1 MAALIVRRFN
11 AQQDYVATW
20 RHMQQFT
27 AARCDTTP
35 DEIWLLEHSSVYTQG
50 LAGKAEHVLCAGDVP
65 VVQTDRG
72 GQVTWHGPGQLM
84 IYTLLDVRRLQWG
97 ARRLVSVLEN
107 TLIAGLEKYG
117 ITAFAQNAAPG
128 VYVRNGNGA
137 VEKIAALGLRIT
149 KKGCYHGIA
158 LNVSNDLAPF
168 AGINPCGAVGQRVT
182 KLEQWLSP
190 LPVRAEIEKTLV
202 TCFADALQ
210 SSSVV
215 WQTSVWQTS

>member
-11 AQQDYVATW
+11 EQQDYVATW
-20 RHMQQFT
+20 RRMQQFT
-27 AARCDTTP
+27 VAREISTA
-35 DEIWLLEHSSVYTQG
+35 DEIWLLEHHSVYTQG

-97 ARRLVSVLEN
+97 ARHLVSVLEN
-107 TLIAGLEKYG
+107 TLIAWLGKQG
-117 ITAFAQNAAPG
+117 ITAFAQSAAPG
-128 VYVRNGNGA
+128 VYVRSSNGA

-149 KKGCYHGIA
+149 KKGCYHGVA
-158 LNVSNDLAPF
+158 LNIANELAPF
-168 AGINPCGAVGQRVT
+168 AGINPCGAAGQRVT

-190 LPVRAEIEKTLV
+190 LPVRTEIEKTLV

>member
-27 AARCDTTP
+27 AARGDTTP

-84 IYTLLDVRRLQWG
+84 VYT
-97 ARRLVSVLEN
+97 
-107 TLIAGLEKYG
+107 
-117 ITAFAQNAAPG
+117 
-128 VYVRNGNGA
+128 
-137 VEKIAALGLRIT
+137 
-149 KKGCYHGIA
+149 
-158 LNVSNDLAPF
+158 
-168 AGINPCGAVGQRVT
+168 
-182 KLEQWLSP
+182 
-190 LPVRAEIEKTLV
+190 
-202 TCFADALQ
+202 
-210 SSSVV
+210 
-215 WQTSVWQTS
+215 